1 MSMLF
6 RKSSRSGGAYP
17 AALLVAFAAL
27 LALAAAVW
35 HFTRAADGVS
45 VTRLSIGQT
54 PATLFAPASGA
65 KAPVVVIAHGFA
77 GSQQLMQPFA
87 LTLARNGYVA
97 LSFDFPGH
105 GANPQPLA
113 GGADDE
119 AALDASTRA
128 LLASLGEVVAYAHT
142 LEQGDGRLALVG
154 HSMASDIVIRYAREH
169 PEVAATVA
177 ASAFSKEVTATL
189 PKNLLVIYGAL
200 EPSMLLDQGREMVAQ
215 ASPATP
221 PTQLRERETF
231 GSFAD
236 GTARRLVLSSG
247 VEHIGVLYSRETL
260 AETADWLDHAF
271 ARSGGSAGS
280 AFIDARGGAI
290 GLLYLGLLLLAWP
303 LSCLLPR
310 LSPQPLGAAL
320 SWREAWPVIVLPALA
335 TPLLLAYA
343 PADLLPL
350 LLGGYLV
357 QHFALYAVLSA
368 LGLLWVERTRR
379 RQQRPPVIA
388 ASVSRRFLQT
398 PFIRRH
404 LVADEGVAARL
415 ALADGS
421 PDVLSLGAGAAPAA
435 GTGGP
440 ESAPASLT
448 ARGTQPLLLAVLATS
463 AYSLF
468 AVGLPTGAWVSN
480 FIPDVSRAPLIAAL
494 LLGTLPFFVVEEWAT
509 RGVGAPRALV
519 PASRAAFLV
528 SLMLA
533 VAVNASQLFFLVIII
548 PVILVLF
555 LVYGLFSEWV
565 YRRTGQ
571 PLIGAVA
578 SALSFAWLIAVSFP
592 VMAR

>member
-6 RKSSRSGGAYP
+6 RGSSRSGGASP
-17 AALLVAFAAL
+17 AALLVALAAL
-27 LALAAAVW
+27 LALAAAAW

-113 GGADDE
+113 GGANDE
-119 AALDASTRA
+119 AGLDASTRA

-142 LEQGDGRLALVG
+142 LAQGDGRLALVG

-215 ASPATP
+215 ATPATP
-221 PTQLRERETF
+221 PAQLRERETF

-247 VEHIGVLYSRETL
+247 VEHIGVLYSPETL

-271 ARSGGSAGS
+271 ARTGSSG
-280 AFIDARGGAI
+280 FVDVRGGAI

-303 LSCLLPR
+303 LSRLLPR

-320 SWREAWPVIVLPALA
+320 NWREASPVIVLPALA
-335 TPLLLAYA
+335 TPLLLAYT

-357 QHFALYAVLSA
+357 QHFALYAALSA
-368 LGLLWVERTRR
+368 LGLLWVERARR
-379 RQQRPPVIA
+379 RQQRPPVVA
-388 ASVSRRFLQT
+388 GAWVRGGPLLPFQARRLASGDGF
-398 PFIRRH
+398 
-404 LVADEGVAARL
+404 AARL
-415 ALADGS
+415 ALADGAS
-421 PDVLSLGAGAAPAA
+421 ATYLGGAGAAPATLA
-435 GTGGP
+435 DAPGAATVAARRGG
-440 ESAPASLT
+440 AT
-448 ARGTQPLLLAVLATS
+448 MFAVLAAA
-463 AYSLF
+463 AYGLF

-509 RGVGAPRALV
+509 RGAGAARGLV
-519 PASRAAFLV
+519 PASRVAFLV

-548 PVILVLF
+548 PVILLLF
-555 LVYGLFSEWV
+555 VIYGLFSEWA

-571 PLIGAVA
+571 PLVGAVA